1 MELREEVIAVIAEK
15 AGVLLDE
22 VTPGSELE
30 DDLDLDSLDKIELLM
45 EFEKRYNIQ
54 TDDGEI
60 ENLKTVADVIA
71 IVEAK
76 VSR

>member
-15 AGVLLDE
+15 AGVAPEE
-22 VTPGSELE
+22 VKPGTELE
-30 DDLDLDSLDKIELLM
+30 NDLDLDSLDKIELLM

-54 TDDGEI
+54 TEDGEI